1 MIWQNKQQIHT
12 TPNNKYWVLEFV
24 IHIYFLFWKKT
35 FLTRHRTTNQS
46 KKISKKI
53 FTMCQNTLSIQ
64 KRKWRTHSKKYFHK
78 NLFTIY
84 IKYKESDH
92 LSFTNVFVLYP
103 KIINMR
109 IKIKPHEQLL
119 VLDLTIKLTLMIL
132 SKKKTLLI
140 IRQTND

>member
-46 KKISKKI
+46 KKNSKKI

-119 VLDLTIKLTLMIL
+119 VLDLTITLILMIL
-132 SKKKTLLI
+132 SKK
-140 IRQTND
+140 